1 MYEVLKNIEQL
12 SFVMIIFFAG
22 RKFFAYVELTHL
34 FGNRVL
40 EQYEDCSV
48 YKAAVAFADGA
59 SSQSVKEMMLESFQ
73 FSEDKINQIL
83 LLAQKNI
90 KKMDDAAS
98 AFIDAV
104 NELLGENVYHL
115 DSIQKS

>member
-1 MYEVLKNIEQL
+1 
-12 SFVMIIFFAG
+12 
-22 RKFFAYVELTHL
+22 
-34 FGNRVL
+34 
-40 EQYEDCSV
+40 
-48 YKAAVAFADGA
+48 
-59 SSQSVKEMMLESFQ
+59 MLESFQ